1 MKYDLFSGYS
11 TAGLLTLLVYVLF
24 IAATLQRNPFRLR
37 IGLIVAAALA
47 VFVALLGRKD
57 YLLALLALIL
67 AGVNAGQLALLMFG
81 GRNIRF
87 TKEEQEM
94 VDSALPIMTPKQAR
108 HLLNQGL
115 WISGRPGEVLIHEG
129 ERVQHLFYLSQGRAR
144 VTNGG
149 KPIAT
154 CDPQTFIGE
163 MTVLS
168 GDPAT
173 GTVTLDAVSR
183 FWCITAPALR
193 RFLDENP
200 DLQVALE
207 TGFSR
212 DMRAKLVRANKA
224 LAEATDREKNG
235 LASGA

>member
-24 IAATLQRNPFRLR
+24 IVATLQRNSFRLR
-37 IGLIVAAALA
+37 IGLVVAAALA
-47 VFVALLGRKD
+47 FFVALTGRKD
-57 YLLALLALIL
+57 YLLALLALTL
-67 AGVNAGQLALLMFG
+67 VAVNLGQIALLMFG

-87 TKEEQEM
+87 TAEEQEM

-129 ERVQHLFYLSQGRAR
+129 ERVQHLFYLSQGNAR

-149 KPIAT
+149 QHIAT

-173 GTVTLDAVSR
+173 GTVTLENIAR

-212 DMRAKLVRANKA
+212 DMRAKLVRANRA
-224 LAEATDREKNG
+224 LAEAGAREKP
-235 LASGA
+235 A

>member
-1 MKYDLFSGYS
+1 MKYDLFSGYT

-37 IGLIVAAALA
+37 IGLIAAAALA
-47 VFVALLGRKD
+47 FFVALTGRKD
-57 YLLALLALIL
+57 FLLALLAFAL
-67 AGVNAGQLALLMFG
+67 AGVNAGQLALLLFG

-87 TKEEQEM
+87 TKEEQTM
-94 VDSALPIMTPKQAR
+94 VDSSLPIMTPQQAR

-115 WISGRPGEVLIHEG
+115 WISGRPGEVLITEG
-129 ERVQHLFYLSQGRAR
+129 ERVQHLFYLSSGTAR

-149 KPIAT
+149 QVIAQ
-154 CDPQTFIGE
+154 CQPQTFIGE

-173 GTVTLDAVSR
+173 GTVTLEATSR

-200 DLQVALE
+200 DLQIALE

-224 LAEATDREKNG
+224 IQDAGG
-235 LASGA
+235 LGKPA